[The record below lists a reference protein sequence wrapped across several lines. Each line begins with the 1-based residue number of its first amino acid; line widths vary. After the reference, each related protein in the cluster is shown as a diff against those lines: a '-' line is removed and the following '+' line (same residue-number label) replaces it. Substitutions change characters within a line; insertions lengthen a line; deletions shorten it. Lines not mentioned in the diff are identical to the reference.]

1 MMVIR
6 EFVLALMFCA
16 HMCLQLCDNAS
27 CMRKENK
34 LQSTVGTH
42 ACFGNAISVPRSS
55 SSSSGNM
62 FALLAKNMGTALAES
77 GEKRQTTLCMY
88 FLAIFPFQ
96 LQSNSCCLRA
106 LSSQLWQLVTQSSAI
121 CGRQSDSQSA
131 SHSLSYS
138 ICQYAQLQQLV
149 AVTWSKVAHNAFANV
164 VAVALLSSFLSLL
177 LLSVTGWTRCVHLK
191 ANSKQTKNQEK

>member
-1 MMVIR
+1 MYNHYEHKHSCCNNWLWAQPTRLLCDCLQTACSKTIGNFAAYKERYDTYMMVIR
-6 EFVLALMFCA
+6 EFVLALLFCA

-27 CMRKENK
+27 CMRKETK

-121 CGRQSDSQSA
+121 CGRQSGS
-131 SHSLSYS
+131 
-138 ICQYAQLQQLV
+138 
-149 AVTWSKVAHNAFANV
+149 
-164 VAVALLSSFLSLL
+164 
-177 LLSVTGWTRCVHLK
+177 
-191 ANSKQTKNQEK
+191 